1 MNDITPDE
9 DKKIPNPE
17 PVNYQQAG
25 APVIQPQY
33 NPQNLDQSLNPEADN
48 VSVSKTS
55 FWSRNSGII
64 SLFQLVIGAVV
75 LAAIINSFI
84 FQSYQV
90 FGMSMSNTLHE
101 GDRLIISKVSRSL
114 SHLTGE
120 YVPSRGD
127 IIVFKSPISPD
138 IQLIKRVIALPGE
151 RVTVKNGEITV
162 YNDENPN
169 GFNPDDAYPE
179 LMPKEKTGDIET
191 VVGEGEIFVSGD
203 NRVTG
208 ASLDSRNELGN
219 VPIENIVGELVL
231 RVFPLDQASFF

>member
-1 MNDITPDE
+1 MNDITPGD

-17 PVNYQQAG
+17 PVNYQQPQNPYVA
-25 APVIQPQY
+25 PQY
-33 NPQNLDQSLNPEADN
+33 TGLSPEQNLNPDADV
-48 VSVSKTS
+48 VSVSSGSVWK
-55 FWSRNSGII
+55 RNSGLV
-64 SLFQLVIGAVV
+64 SMAQLVIGAVV
-75 LAAIINSFI
+75 LAAIINSFV

-90 FGMSMSNTLHE
+90 FGMSMSDTLHE
-101 GDRLIISKVSRSL
+101 GDRLIISKVSKSI
-114 SHLTGE
+114 SNITGE
-120 YVPSRGD
+120 YVPARGD

-151 RVTVKNGEITV
+151 RVTVKAGKITV
-162 YNDENPN
+162 YNDEFPS
-169 GFNPDDAYPE
+169 GFNPDDSYSDLLPD
-179 LMPKEKTGDIET
+179 EKTGDIET
-191 VVGEGEIFVSGD
+191 VVSDDEIFVSGD